1 MKAPEVIE
9 ALSALA
15 SEARLA
21 VYRLL
26 VKRGPEGYTPSE
38 LTGRLDIPAPT
49 LSFHLKELVR
59 AELVV
64 SRRVGRNLYYSPN
77 IERMNALV
85 GFLTEHCC
93 SLASEACDADCKPV
107 AATSSQRKRA

>member
-1 MKAPEVIE
+1 MKSPEVIE

-59 AELVV
+59 AKLVV

-85 GFLTEHCC
+85 GFLTENCC
-93 SLASEACDADCKPV
+93 ALASEACDAECEPV
-107 AATSSQRKRA
+107 AAAAAQRKRA